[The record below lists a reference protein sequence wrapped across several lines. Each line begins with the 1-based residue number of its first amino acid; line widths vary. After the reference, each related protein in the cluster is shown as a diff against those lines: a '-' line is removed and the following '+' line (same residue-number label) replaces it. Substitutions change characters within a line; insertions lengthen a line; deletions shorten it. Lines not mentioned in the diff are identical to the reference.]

1 VPLDGSPHSVAA
13 AREAAILAKC
23 FGDAVAE
30 VTLLHVIDLAR
41 YAKHEY
47 ADKSQEEILNEAQQI
62 FTDSGVSE
70 SKIANVVE
78 YGSPGEVILN
88 TAKEKQTNLLIIGR
102 RGRSAFQELFMGS
115 VSRQIVQRCTDATVG
130 VVSGEKP

>member
-1 VPLDGSPHSVAA
+1 VPLDGSPHAIAA

-23 FGDAVAE
+23 YGDAVAE